1 MFHRPKSEEKVTETT
16 EKPVASERPPIK
28 VYAGQRSLTGPA
40 VTQTNAPSIVNRTT
54 EDKKMSNEEQQA
66 KQPSRPIEIPGTSS
80 YQPQPARAP
89 GSVFG
94 SGPYPGA
101 PGATAAKAPQGRRLV
116 IGEGIS
122 LSGEIEACE
131 YLVIEGNVEAAL
143 KGASILEIAESGT
156 FYGTVEI
163 NEATVAGR
171 FEGEITVNGRLTITA
186 TGSVVGTIAYKE
198 LAVEAGA
205 TLDGKV
211 NPLSGSKAAA
221 IGKKQDP
228 KAAKSK
234 GRNDNAGD
242 DQLPFSGST
251 AAAS

>member
-1 MFHRPKSEEKVTETT
+1 MFHRPKSEEKPTEVIAD
-16 EKPVASERPPIK
+16 KRSGSERPPIS
-28 VYAGQRSLTGPA
+28 VYIKQNPNAGPP
-40 VTQTNAPSIVNRTT
+40 VTQTNAPTVVHSKT
-54 EDKKMSNEEQQA
+54 EETQKMSNAEETPKA
-66 KQPSRPIEIPGTSS
+66 PPRPIEIPGSSS

-94 SGPYPGA
+94 SGPYPGI
-101 PGATAAKAPQGRRLV
+101 PGAAANKSPQGRRLV

-143 KGASILEIAESGT
+143 KGASVLEIAESGA
-156 FYGTVEI
+156 FFGTVEI
-163 NEATVAGR
+163 DEATVAGR
-171 FEGEITVNGRLTITA
+171 FEGEITCKGRLTITA
-186 TGSVVGTIAYKE
+186 TGSVTGTISYKE

-221 IGKKQDP
+221 TGKKLD
-228 KAAKSK
+228 KSVKVNK
-234 GRNDNAGD
+234 GRNDDGNE
-242 DQLPFSGST
+242 LPLTGSGT
-251 AAAS
+251 